1 MLAHDI
7 VKLETQSPSR
17 YMIFLHG
24 VLGTRANWRSIAR
37 SLIQEH
43 PDWGAILVDLREHGE
58 SLSQG
63 APHTLRAAAA
73 DVVDLE
79 QTLAFPVEGILGH
92 SFGGKVALEWLA
104 LRDRGAEVWL
114 IDASP
119 SASGAEAGSSHTA
132 VVLQA
137 LEGLPK
143 RWPTRQAFVSAVVET
158 GQPEPIARWL
168 AMNLARNED
177 GSQSF
182 GPDLRAIRSLIEDY
196 ARTDA
201 WPIIESPPAGSRI
214 HVVIGGRSATFSPED
229 RLRIEALAKR
239 EPYLRVHVLESAG
252 HWVHIDAREPL
263 VALLT
268 SAAGAQP

>member
-1 MLAHDI
+1 
-7 VKLETQSPSR
+7 
-17 YMIFLHG
+17 MIFLHG

-37 SLIQEH
+37 GLIQEH

-58 SLSQG
+58 SLSQP
-63 APHTLRAAAA
+63 APHTLQAAAT
-73 DVVDLE
+73 DVLDLE
-79 QTLAFPVEGILGH
+79 HALALPVDGILGH

-104 LRDRGAEVWL
+104 RRDRGADLWL

-119 SASGAEAGSSHTA
+119 SPAMGEAASSLTA
-132 VVLQA
+132 VVLA
-137 LEGLPK
+137 MLEGLPR
-143 RWPTRQAFVSAVVET
+143 RWPTQQAFVEAVVEA

-177 GSQSF
+177 GSRSF
-182 GPDLRAIRSLIEDY
+182 GPDLGAIRSLIEDY
-196 ARTDA
+196 ARTDS
-201 WPIIESPPAGSRI
+201 WPIVESPPAGSRI

-229 RLRIEALAKR
+229 RSRIEALAKR
-239 EPYLRVHVLESAG
+239 KPDVCVHVLENAG